1 MTNTPFTAPRR
12 RALLAAAAATLA
24 FPAIARAQSLPVL
37 RVGNQRGGVRSLLE
51 ASGQDKGMPFRIE
64 WSEFP
69 AAAPLLEALNAGAL
83 DLGSQGEFPFLA
95 VYANGAPIRAVGA
108 TRADPR
114 SQAILVRGDSPLKTV
129 ADLRG
134 RRIAINRGGWGH
146 FLARAALAEA
156 KVDASEVT
164 LVPLGPVDAAL
175 AFRSGAIDAWP
186 VWQPYVAIETETF
199 GARVLR
205 DGAGLCPSVTLTSAH
220 ADALQ
225 SKRPLIQD
233 FLRRQQEGWDWARG
247 HLPAFAATTAALTR
261 IPEPLMRI
269 AQASQDTRSVA
280 LDQALIA
287 ELQQAADRA
296 VEYGVLSRKVSVAAA
311 LDTEFVSG

>member
-1 MTNTPFTAPRR
+1 MTDTVFAAPRR
-12 RALLAAAAATLA
+12 RVLLAAAALLAT
-24 FPAIARAQSLPVL
+24 PAILRAQSLPVL
-37 RVGNQRGGVRSLLE
+37 RVGNQKGGVRSLLE
-51 ASGQDKGMPFRIE
+51 ASGQDKGAPYRLE

-83 DLGSQGEFPFLA
+83 DVGSQGEFPFLA
-95 VYANGAPIRAVGA
+95 VFANGAPVRAVGA

-114 SQAILVRGDSPLKTV
+114 SQAILVRGDGPLKTV

-134 RRIAINRGGWGH
+134 RKIAINRGGWGH
-146 FLARAALAEA
+146 YLARAALAEA
-156 KVDASEVT
+156 KVDVSEVT

-205 DGAGLCPSVTLTSAH
+205 DGTGLCPTVTLTSVH

-225 SKRPLIQD
+225 GKRALIQD
-233 FLRRQQEGWDWARG
+233 FLVRQQKGWDWARG
-247 HLPAFAATTAALTR
+247 HLPAFAASTAALTR
-261 IPEPLMRI
+261 IPEPLMQK
-269 AQASQDTRSVA
+269 AQASQDTRAVPLDAA
-280 LDQALIA
+280 LLA

-296 VEYGVLSRKVSVAAA
+296 VEYGVLSRKVRVADAFDTGFA
-311 LDTEFVSG
+311 LG

>member
-1 MTNTPFTAPRR
+1 MTDTVFSAPRR
-12 RALLAAAAATLA
+12 RVLLAAAALLAT
-24 FPAIARAQSLPVL
+24 PAILRAQSLPVL
-37 RVGNQRGGVRSLLE
+37 RVGNQKGGVRSLLE
-51 ASGQDKGMPFRIE
+51 ASGQDKGTPYRIE

-83 DLGSQGEFPFLA
+83 DVGSQGEFPFLA

-134 RRIAINRGGWGH
+134 RKIAINRGGWGH
-146 FLARAALAEA
+146 YLARAALAEA
-156 KVDASEVT
+156 KVDVSEVT

-205 DGAGLCPSVTLTSAH
+205 DGTGLCPTVTLTSVH
-220 ADALQ
+220 VDALAG
-225 SKRPLIQD
+225 KRALIQD
-233 FLRRQQEGWDWARG
+233 FLVRQQKGWDWARD
-247 HLPAFAATTAALTR
+247 HLPAFAAATAALTR
-261 IPEPLMRI
+261 IPEPLMRK
-269 AQASQDTRSVA
+269 AQASQDSRAVPLDAA
-280 LDQALIA
+280 LLA

-311 LDTEFVSG
+311 FDTGFALG

>member
-1 MTNTPFTAPRR
+1 MTDTVFAAPRR
-12 RALLAAAAATLA
+12 RVLLAAAALLAT
-24 FPAIARAQSLPVL
+24 PAIARAQSLPVL
-37 RVGNQRGGVRSLLE
+37 RVGNQKGGVRSLLE
-51 ASGQDKGMPFRIE
+51 ASGQDKSTPYRIE

-83 DLGSQGEFPFLA
+83 DVGSQGEFPFLA

-114 SQAILVRGDSPLKTV
+114 SQAILVRGDGPLKTV

-134 RRIAINRGGWGH
+134 RKIAINRGGWGH
-146 FLARAALAEA
+146 YLARAALAEA
-156 KVDASEVT
+156 KLDASEVT

-205 DGAGLCPSVTLTSAH
+205 DGTGLCPTVTLTSVH
-220 ADALQ
+220 TDALQ
-225 SKRPLIQD
+225 AKRPLIQD
-233 FLRRQQEGWDWARG
+233 FLQRQQKGWDWARG
-247 HLPAFAATTAALTR
+247 HLPAFAAATSALTR
-261 IPEPLMRI
+261 IPAPLMQK
-269 AQASQDTRSVA
+269 AQASQDSRAVP
-280 LDQALIA
+280 LDDPLLA

-296 VEYGVLSRKVSVAAA
+296 VDYGVLSRKVRVADAFDTGFA
-311 LDTEFVSG
+311 LG